1 MRAGGPRS
9 VETEGVGE
17 MLNGLKTTVLLAVL
31 TVLFV
36 MLGGMLGGEQGM
48 VVAFL
53 FAGLMNFASYWWSDR
68 IVLRMYGAREVSEA
82 EAPEFHALVRRL
94 AQRAGLPMPK
104 VYIIP
109 TDSPNAF
116 ATGRD
121 PQHAAVAATEG
132 ILRILTTD
140 ELEGVMSH
148 ELGHVRNRDILIST
162 VAATL
167 AGAIMMLARMAQFAA
182 MFGGGRHSDDEEG
195 GGAGGVVGM
204 ILLAILAPL
213 AAMLIQMAI
222 SRARE
227 YVADASGAQISRKP
241 WALADALE
249 KLERAATALPLDA
262 NPSTAHMFIVNPLS
276 GGGLMNLFSTHPPI
290 EERVAR
296 LRAMRIA

>member
-1 MRAGGPRS
+1 MSNS
-9 VETEGVGE
+9 V
-17 MLNGLKTTVLLAVL
+17 KTAALLAAM
-31 TVLFV
+31 TVLFI
-36 MLGGMLGGEQGM
+36 LIGGMLGGEQGM

-68 IVLRMYGAREVSEA
+68 VVLWMYGAKEVSEA
-82 EAPEFHALVRRL
+82 QAPQFHALVRRL
-94 AQRAGLPMPK
+94 AQQAGLPMPK

-109 TDSPNAF
+109 TDTPNAF
-116 ATGRD
+116 ATGRN

-132 ILRILTTD
+132 ILRILSPD
-140 ELEGVMSH
+140 ELEGVMAH

-162 VAATL
+162 IAATM

-182 MFGGGRHSDDEEG
+182 MFGGARHQDDEEG
-195 GGAGGVVGM
+195 GGGGGIVGM

-227 YVADASGAQISRKP
+227 YLADATGAQISRKP

-249 KLERAATALPLDA
+249 KLERGATALPMDA
-262 NPSTAHMFIVNPLS
+262 NPSTAHMFIVNPLRGS
-276 GGGLMNLFSTHPPI
+276 SLLNLFSTHPPV
-290 EERVAR
+290 EQRVAR

>member
-1 MRAGGPRS
+1 MSNS
-9 VETEGVGE
+9 V
-17 MLNGLKTTVLLAVL
+17 KTAALLAAM
-31 TVLFV
+31 TVLFI
-36 MLGGMLGGEQGM
+36 LIGGMLGGEQGM

-68 IVLRMYGAREVSEA
+68 VVLWMYGAQEVNESP
-82 EAPEFHALVRRL
+82 APQFHALVRRL
-94 AQRAGLPMPK
+94 AQQAGLPMPK

-109 TDSPNAF
+109 TDTPNAF
-116 ATGRD
+116 ATGRN

-132 ILRILTTD
+132 ILRILSPD
-140 ELEGVMSH
+140 ELEGVMAH

-162 VAATL
+162 IAATM

-182 MFGGGRHSDDEEG
+182 MFGGARNRDDEEG
-195 GGAGGVVGM
+195 GGGGIVGM

-227 YVADASGAQISRKP
+227 YLADATGAQISRKP

-249 KLERAATALPLDA
+249 KLERGATALPMDA
-262 NPSTAHMFIVNPLS
+262 NPSTAHMFIVNPLRGS
-276 GGGLMNLFSTHPPI
+276 SLLNLFSTHPPV
-290 EERVAR
+290 EQRVAR